1 MGEEGMK
8 VPDTLLK
15 RRALTEQRFKELEE
29 ALVKAQGP
37 TIVDKCAC
45 VYTTGSVGRGEMSEN
60 SDLDIFISRDRSLER
75 PLTNL
80 NEIRLK
86 ARLIEVARELRFP
99 EFSDDGEYVKS
110 YDVKEDFIKK
120 LGTRSDDYE
129 NVLTARLLLLLESQ
143 PILGGDFYKQVID
156 ELLAVYWRDYSQ
168 NSANF
173 LPVFL
178 MNDILR
184 FWKTLCLNYEERTS
198 DEKTGKKTAHPNVGK
213 RRLLNYKLKYSR
225 LLTCYSAIVYLQA
238 VLRRDNGTVS
248 PDAAVEMIGKTPTR
262 RLEFVAETEKGMET
276 PVATIL
282 ENYASFL
289 DIASESKTTLQPKF
303 EDPEFKRARFAEARQ
318 FGNDVF
324 RLLHLMGEKTDLLRY
339 IAV

>member
-1 MGEEGMK
+1 MK

-15 RRALTEQRFKELEE
+15 RRAFTEQRLKELGD
-29 ALVKAQGP
+29 ALEKAQGP
-37 TIVDKCAC
+37 TIVEKCAC
-45 VYTTGSVGRGEMSEN
+45 VYATGSVGRGEMSEN
-60 SDLDIFISRDRSLER
+60 SDLDIFIIRDRSLER

-86 ARLIEVARELRFP
+86 ARLIEVARDLKFP

-120 LGTRSDDYE
+120 LGTRTDDYD
-129 NVLTARLLLLLESQ
+129 NVLTARLLLMLESRS
-143 PILGGDFYKQVID
+143 ILGAEFYKHAID

-168 NSANF
+168 NSSNF

-198 DEKTGKKTAHPNVGK
+198 DENTGKKTAHPNVGK

-248 PDAAVEMIGKTPTR
+248 PDAAVDMVETAPTR
-262 RLEFVAETEKGMET
+262 RLEFVAETVTDMEK
-276 PVATIL
+276 PVSTIL
-282 ENYASFL
+282 ENYAKFL
-289 DIASESKTTLQPKF
+289 DIAAESKSTLQPKF
-303 EDPEFKRARFAEARQ
+303 EDVDFKRARFAEAKQ

-324 RLLHLMGEKTDLLRY
+324 KLLHLMGENTELLRY